1 MGNIFRSLSFNITQ
15 AVYTIIPDIY
25 NVFMDLASNRY
36 FSEKSI
42 KELSGNIY
50 TIISVCMLFA
60 LGIKLLSAIVNPDLL
75 DDKKKGA
82 KKVFIN
88 CALSVFLIIL
98 IPIGFDKLY
107 ELQDDV
113 VKNQLVEKL
122 VLGMDTSE
130 QSKPGQI
137 LAAYAFSS
145 FCHPKDIVSSEKIAN
160 SGGNL
165 YNKALQEDINLI
177 SKLDDV
183 IVSKTN
189 GEYDIEYNTLISPIV
204 GVVLDYQLIL
214 LCMDTAL
221 RTIKLGLLELIAPI
235 VLCGFIFAGSDLLQR
250 WFKEVISTFTL
261 LFIKIGTVSFLVF
274 GLSLLPDFLNNFS
287 DKSIFYRGF
296 LRVFMLIGLLQVI
309 HILPDLIKKIFNVD
323 VKLRGGIRGRLGEM
337 AGVGKLAQNAWD
349 KVKTAGLKIGA
360 AGAAAV
366 GLGAIGSGLAVT
378 GALTGRHI
386 WKKGLGKRGPLSNT
400 KFGKGL
406 QKFDHGVKTF
416 GAKTNGIWTGL
427 TTKGGIK
434 KSVNAGKKAYAE
446 TETGKYNLANKAQ
459 RIRDKIFGEKLVG
472 DNGHVEINGLNL
484 NDIKDND
491 KRYNHVLQ
499 AYNKM
504 SSSTRAA
511 LRKNGLESIADLEE
525 KKDIALKD
533 YMQYQLLNKNHGSV
547 VSSIRDL
554 SNTLEPGSK
563 ESSLIN
569 DIAQKFS
576 DGDISS
582 KVALASLNQLKGTVI
597 TDNQYKTVEGAAM
610 NFERI
615 ANSTKSDG
623 TTYGSSV
630 VLSTGGYKAGMLSG
644 REASEKTN
652 YETNEARLQSQMVN
666 FTEDEKKVIS
676 NINDANKAIISDFG
690 MVSTKYVNPT
700 FDSNYK
706 TSVLTT
712 AVPADLSYTPS
723 STPTTNNSQ
732 QSTVSGVGGVG
743 GAGSSGSGAQT
754 INGATINV
762 TNLNADNINAQ
773 NINGNMNSNR
783 FDTSSLKGDP
793 TSLDDDTMES
803 IKDAIRRGVNESDLQ
818 AAVEDVSK
826 TVEDNYQNQN
836 TDDTYRNGGFD
847 TNRHDSTYDDHNE
860 FDQFYDDNDNE

>member
-15 AVYTIIPDIY
+15 AVYTIIPALY
-25 NVFMDLASNRY
+25 GVFMDLASNRY

-122 VLGMDTSE
+122 VLGMDTSQ

-145 FCHPKDIVSSEKIAN
+145 FCHPKDTVSSSKLSS
-160 SGGNL
+160 SGGDW
-165 YNKALQEDINLI
+165 YNKALQEDINYI
-177 SKLDDV
+177 DKLDDV

-189 GEYDIEYNTLISPIV
+189 GEYDLEYNTLISPIV

-309 HILPDLIKKIFNVD
+309 HILPDLIKKVFNVD

-337 AGVGKLAQNAWD
+337 AGVGQLAQKAWD

-366 GLGAIGSGLAVT
+366 GLGPIGAGLAVT
-378 GALTGRHI
+378 GALAGRRL
-386 WKKGLGKRGPLSNT
+386 WKKGFGKLGPVKDT
-400 KFGKGL
+400 KVGKGL
-406 QKFDHGVKTF
+406 QKFGHGVKTF

-484 NDIKDND
+484 NDIKDPD

-499 AYNKM
+499 AYNNM

-511 LRKNGLESIADLEE
+511 LRKNGLESVADLEE
-525 KKDIALKD
+525 KKDIALKE

-706 TSVLTT
+706 TSVSTT

-847 TNRHDSTYDDHNE
+847 TNKHDSTYDDDHNE
-860 FDQFYDDNDNE
+860 FDQFYDDNE

>member
-1 MGNIFRSLSFNITQ
+1 MRNIFRSLSFNITQ
-15 AVYTIIPDIY
+15 AVYTIIPALY
-25 NVFMDLASNRY
+25 GVFMDLASNRY

-145 FCHPKDIVSSEKIAN
+145 FCHPKDTVSSSKLSS
-160 SGGNL
+160 SGGDW
-165 YNKALQEDINLI
+165 YNKALQEDINYI
-177 SKLDDV
+177 DKLDDV

-287 DKSIFYRGF
+287 DKSTFYKGF

-309 HILPDLIKKIFNVD
+309 HILPDLIKKVFNVD

-337 AGVGKLAQNAWD
+337 AGVGQLAQKAWD

-366 GLGAIGSGLAVT
+366 GLGPIGAGLAVT
-378 GALTGRHI
+378 GALAGRRL
-386 WKKGLGKRGPLSNT
+386 WKKGFGKLGPVKDT
-400 KFGKGL
+400 KVGKGL

-491 KRYNHVLQ
+491 KRYNHVLE

-511 LRKNGLESIADLEE
+511 LRKNGLESVADLEE
-525 KKDIALKD
+525 KKDIALKE

-582 KVALASLNQLKGTVI
+582 KTALASLNQLKGTVI

-818 AAVEDVSK
+818 AAVQDVSK

-847 TNRHDSTYDDHNE
+847 TNKHDSTYDDDHNE
-860 FDQFYDDNDNE
+860 FDQFYDDNE